1 MEQKQHPFSLGN
13 IIFLKEKGGMKE
25 SFPRQIE
32 ERGVWSSQGKGKDKG
47 FSFFSF
53 FPLHSL
59 VLLT

>member
-32 ERGVWSSQGKGKDKG
+32 ERGVWSSQGGRKNKR
-47 FSFFSF
+47 FP
-53 FPLHSL
+53 PLHIP
-59 VLLT
+59 